1 MGRIEDDAQRKVKN
15 DHFIKAFEYVAKMK
29 ELNQTQLAEAIES
42 KAAYISK
49 FRNYIRP
56 VPEET
61 IDALIKISGTIE
73 DGTIY
78 KPYLLGLSDYML
90 VRNVPDEEIIE
101 VSRRNNNPDYD
112 IMQRE
117 KETPQPIDHSSLV
130 NAALAAKDETIASL
144 RDQIQTKDELIA
156 SLRQQIAILQQQRGL
171 ENYPFK
177 MGTAEPANPPQ
188 KDI

>member
-78 KPYLLGLSDYML
+78 KPYLLGFSDYML

-130 NAALAAKDETIASL
+130 NATIAAKNETIASL
-144 RDQIQTKDELIA
+144 REQIQTKDELIE
-156 SLRQQIAILQQQRGL
+156 SLRQQVAMLQQQRGL